1 VLLLTLVAFQALS
14 STALGTVTIE
24 SQVPCPSADALAVAL
39 RPMINALPPDW
50 RRLVILPGEDDAVL
64 LIRLETAAGAKLAE
78 RRWNRGAEECAAVT
92 EEVAV
97 LAATWLTRV
106 ATEGYPPLG
115 LAPDGGRGAAESTG
129 SARHQPE
136 AASAVSTAP
145 PGRLSVGIAAGLA
158 LTSGGAETPAAM
170 FEVRNAF
177 ASRRA
182 LSLAVEVLGTGRS
195 TEPLAPGEA
204 TWRRV
209 GGALKVGGRTSTGRL
224 AAAVDLGVAGSAVFI
239 SGSGFPVSSS
249 GTRAEIGVVAEGRA
263 VVSPFGGRR
272 APRLCLGLRLAAGT
286 PHYNFLV
293 DGPPDTRRP
302 IPWLM
307 WVPFLGVEFPW
318 PG

>member
-1 VLLLTLVAFQALS
+1 VLLLTIVAFQALTS
-14 STALGTVTIE
+14 AALGTVTIE
-24 SQVPCPSADALAVAL
+24 SQVPCPSADALAMAL

-50 RRLVILPGEDDAVL
+50 RRLVILPAEDDSVL

-106 ATEGYPPLG
+106 ATEGTPPLG
-115 LAPDGGRGAAESTG
+115 LAPAGGRGAAENTG
-129 SARHQPE
+129 PAHRQPAAPSA
-136 AASAVSTAP
+136 AP
-145 PGRLSVGIAAGLA
+145 VAPAGRLSVGIAAGLA
-158 LTSGGAETPAAM
+158 LASGGAETPAAM
-170 FEVRNAF
+170 LEVRNGF
-177 ASRRA
+177 ASRPA
-182 LSLAVEVLGTGRS
+182 FSLAVEVFGTGRS

-209 GGALKVGGRTSTGRL
+209 GGALKVGGRTPTGRL
-224 AAAVDLGVAGSAVFI
+224 AAAVDLGVAGSALFI

-249 GTRAEIGVVAEGRA
+249 GTRAEIGVVAEARA
-263 VVSPFGGRR
+263 VASPFGGGW
-272 APRLCLGLRLAAGT
+272 APRLCLGLRLAAGA

-293 DGPPDTRRP
+293 DGPPDTRRS
-302 IPWLM
+302 IPWLL